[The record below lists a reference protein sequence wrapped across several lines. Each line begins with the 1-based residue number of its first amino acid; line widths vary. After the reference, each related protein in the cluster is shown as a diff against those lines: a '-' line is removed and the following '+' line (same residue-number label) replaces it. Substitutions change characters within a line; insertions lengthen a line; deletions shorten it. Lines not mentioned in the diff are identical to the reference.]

1 MAELKVEL
9 PKMGESVAE
18 ATITT
23 WLKAVGDK
31 IEEDEP
37 IVEIAT
43 DKVDSEV
50 PSPCSGEL
58 KKILFNEGDVVEV
71 GAVFAIIE
79 TENGVAEEV
88 EEELSEINVESEIL
102 KPLTPNEENVETKI
116 VNNNGKFYSPL
127 VKSIASKEGVSQT
140 IGQLKSEQVTKK
152 DIFFYWVWSS

>member
-23 WLKAVGDK
+23 WLKSVGDS

-50 PSPCSGEL
+50 PSPYSGKL
-58 KKILFNEGDVVEV
+58 KEILFKEGDVVPV
-71 GAVFAIIE
+71 GSVFAIIDSDSNVTANE
-79 TENGVAEEV
+79 VEQLTTEKSLGELTENDNQKLEE
-88 EEELSEINVESEIL
+88 EIL
-102 KPLTPNEENVETKI
+102 KPINENSQKSSKI
-116 VNNNGKFYSPL
+116 IFKNSNKFYSPL
-127 VKSIASKEGVSQT
+127 VKNIAKKK
-140 IGQLKSEQVTKK
+140 IFQLKN
-152 DIFFYWVWSS
+152 